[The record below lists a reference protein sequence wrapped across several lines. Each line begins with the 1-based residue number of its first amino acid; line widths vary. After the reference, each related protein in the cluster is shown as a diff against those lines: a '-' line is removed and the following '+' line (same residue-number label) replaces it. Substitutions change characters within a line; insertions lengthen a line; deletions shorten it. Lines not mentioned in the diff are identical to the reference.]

1 MEEQNEVQKTDE
13 MLKKEMIKKVDK
25 RKLKKLLAMCF
36 NIKDCE
42 ILGLDK
48 MLKLWAD
55 KKVELYKLFGNELKI
70 ERSIDITKEKL
81 KEIEEQTGCIDNGF
95 KEYYGQQFDDLV
107 RRIQEIS
114 PVLSYA
120 FDNSFNWER
129 IRNEVPNV
137 SRYVLQ
143 SGYGYREHY
152 FKNMG
157 EETMSFSTLMHKVFL
172 SKEIDTEVSKYLQK
186 IDSNVTG
193 KVYVSID
200 PFDFVTMSMNKSK
213 WSSCHSLHSTSGDGI
228 EFGCYSAGIFSY
240 MCDDVSAIAFKTDG
254 EQYKYEFNN
263 RSIFAESKNW
273 RQMVFIHP
281 ERKYFIC
288 SRQYPYNTEIICK
301 IVREMIEER
310 IDNCKEVEEEKDVID
325 ENNKWKISR
334 RCYDNKK
341 FIFNAV
347 FPNYNDDM
355 GWQEDMDENGEGL
368 EVLHYNDMLHDFK
381 YQFIYQSKYVK
392 KDLPKIYIGTNPDC
406 VICGENQIKE
416 HDNPFCYNCAEK
428 YNLD

>member
-55 KKVELYKLFGNELKI
+55 KKLYKLFGNELKI

-81 KEIEEQTGCIDNGF
+81 KEIEEQTGCIDSGF

-107 RRIQEIS
+107 RRIQGIS
-114 PVLSYA
+114 PILSNA
-120 FDNSFNWER
+120 FNNAFNWER

-137 SRYVLQ
+137 SRYVL
-143 SGYGYREHY
+143 SAGYGYREHY
-152 FKNMG
+152 FKNVG
-157 EETMSFSTLMHKVFL
+157 EETMSFSTLMHKAFL

-186 IDSNVTG
+186 IDSNITG
-193 KVYVSID
+193 KIYVSID

-213 WSSCHSLHSTSGDGI
+213 WSSCHSLHSTSGDGT

-240 MCDDVSAIAFKTDG
+240 MCDDVSTIAFKTDG
-254 EQYKYEFNN
+254 EQYKYEFNK

-281 ERKYFIC
+281 E
-288 SRQYPYNTEIICK
+288 
-301 IVREMIEER
+301 
-310 IDNCKEVEEEKDVID
+310 
-325 ENNKWKISR
+325 
-334 RCYDNKK
+334 
-341 FIFNAV
+341 
-347 FPNYNDDM
+347 
-355 GWQEDMDENGEGL
+355 
-368 EVLHYNDMLHDFK
+368 
-381 YQFIYQSKYVK
+381 
-392 KDLPKIYIGTNPDC
+392 
-406 VICGENQIKE
+406 
-416 HDNPFCYNCAEK
+416 
-428 YNLD
+428 